1 VLYLAPEP
9 LPQFFPSCMT
19 KNCSNVRDQ
28 PSWMQERVSIE
39 AVRYEEGRHYPS
51 LTPGLPVATARTPS
65 S

>member
-1 VLYLAPEP
+1 
-9 LPQFFPSCMT
+9 MT